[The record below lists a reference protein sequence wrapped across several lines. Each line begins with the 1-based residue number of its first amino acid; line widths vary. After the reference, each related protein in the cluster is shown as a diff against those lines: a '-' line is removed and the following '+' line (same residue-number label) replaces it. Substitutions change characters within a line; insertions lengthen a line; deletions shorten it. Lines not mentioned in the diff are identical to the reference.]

1 MISTSL
7 LREFSQLL
15 LKHGASLE
23 DIIGM
28 VYTQEELDPLTGK
41 FKKYFDLTA
50 VNRDPAK
57 YPEGYSYK
65 IRYKLD
71 LSGIRIPQG
80 KATYTTKT
88 AMLDEAVKLGF
99 ENRLEVLKKYE
110 AGKSK
115 PKGGKDFFKMLED
128 YYEKGSKYLLDDS
141 ACNKREVVHQ
151 SRREAQAFIKSD
163 LIPYLI
169 EKKIKSIQEFTTP
182 IYSGLKIYLQAKG
195 IKDKTINNRMN
206 FLTRIFDYHL
216 RNGILE
222 KLPYTKGTA
231 LLRITGK
238 QGKEDAEI
246 LPIDKLKG
254 IYPHRRLIDPV
265 ELLRFINPFAATESF
280 NSMNA
285 KEQGIILNDYILPFT
300 LGVLSLNT
308 GLRNSEIGR
317 IRREDFIGVK
327 EKETFLL
334 KVWNK
339 KTEYFN
345 KTSESKYRKIPLHP
359 YTIEAVKIYIDR
371 KEKHCGTTKDSD
383 FLFGK
388 AVIDK
393 DTGEEDGV
401 LSYTHFDKT
410 VLLILKLIK
419 HKDNFADFFST
430 KDELIKTMKDT
441 KALHEELKEM
451 RDAGKGISFY
461 SFRKTFRTMLGLN
474 NDLAEYY
481 MGHKLGDN
489 SKTTYIQ
496 INSLDNK
503 LFVEEYAAPVIT
515 MLDKFVFHSDEELK
529 IMREEDDRKMKKQND
544 FMQDKISH
552 GQSINDAFIDY
563 HIMEYKENVEA
574 KIKNSGNDGGYFD
587 KI

>member
-1 MISTSL
+1 MMSISL
-7 LREFSQLL
+7 IREFSQLL

-23 DIIGM
+23 DIISIA
-28 VYTQEELDPLTGK
+28 YTQEELDPLTGK
-41 FKKYFDLTA
+41 YKKYFDLTT

-71 LSGIRIPQG
+71 LSGRKIPQG
-80 KATYTTKT
+80 MATYTTKT

-99 ENRLEVLKKYE
+99 DNRLEAIKKYE
-110 AGKSK
+110 AGKNK
-115 PKGGKDFFKMLED
+115 PKSGKDFFRMLEE
-128 YYEKGSKYLLDDS
+128 YYEDGSKYLLDDS
-141 ACNKREVVHQ
+141 ACNKREVVLR
-151 SRREAQAFIKSD
+151 SRREAKAFIKSD
-163 LIPYLI
+163 LIPYLK
-169 EKKIKSIQEFTTP
+169 EKNIKSIQEFTTP
-182 IYSGLKIYLQAKG
+182 IYSGLKLYLQAKG

-216 RNGILE
+216 RNGILD

-238 QGKEDAEI
+238 QIKDDAEI
-246 LPIDKLKG
+246 FPIDKLKG

-265 ELLRFINPFAATESF
+265 VLIQFINPMDVASSY

-285 KEQGIILNDYILPFT
+285 KERKLILNDYIFPFT

-308 GLRNSEIGR
+308 GLRNSEISR
-317 IRREDFIGVK
+317 IKREDFIGVK

-339 KTEYFN
+339 KTDYFN

-359 YTIEAVKIYIDR
+359 YTIEAVKIFINK
-371 KEKHCGTTKDSD
+371 KEELFGPIQNSD

-393 DTGEEDGV
+393 DTKEADG
-401 LSYTHFDKT
+401 YMHYDHYDRT

-419 HKDNFADFFST
+419 HKDNFSDFFST
-430 KDELIKTMKDT
+430 KDELIKTMKDI
-441 KALHEELKEM
+441 KGLHQELKEM

-489 SKTTYIQ
+489 SKTT
-496 INSLDNK
+496 
-503 LFVEEYAAPVIT
+503 
-515 MLDKFVFHSDEELK
+515 
-529 IMREEDDRKMKKQND
+529 
-544 FMQDKISH
+544 
-552 GQSINDAFIDY
+552 
-563 HIMEYKENVEA
+563 
-574 KIKNSGNDGGYFD
+574 
-587 KI
+587 

>member
-1 MISTSL
+1 
-7 LREFSQLL
+7 
-15 LKHGASLE
+15 
-23 DIIGM
+23 
-28 VYTQEELDPLTGK
+28 
-41 FKKYFDLTA
+41 
-50 VNRDPAK
+50 
-57 YPEGYSYK
+57 
-65 IRYKLD
+65 
-71 LSGIRIPQG
+71 
-80 KATYTTKT
+80 
-88 AMLDEAVKLGF
+88 
-99 ENRLEVLKKYE
+99 
-110 AGKSK
+110 
-115 PKGGKDFFKMLED
+115 MLEE
-128 YYEKGSKYLLDDS
+128 YYADGSKYLLDDS
-141 ACNKREVVHQ
+141 ACNKREVVLK
-151 SRREAQAFIKSD
+151 SRREAKAFIKSD

-206 FLTRIFDYHL
+206 YLTRIFDYHL

-238 QGKEDAEI
+238 QAKEDAEI

-265 ELLRFINPFAATESF
+265 ELIQFINPMDAVNCF
-280 NSMNA
+280 NTMSAMER
-285 KEQGIILNDYILPFT
+285 KIILNDYIFPFT
-300 LGVLSLNT
+300 LGILSLNT
-308 GLRNSEIGR
+308 GLRNSEISR
-317 IRREDFIGVK
+317 IKREDFIGVKEKHVK

-339 KTEYFN
+339 KTDYFN

-359 YTIEAVKIYIDR
+359 YAIEAVKIFINR
-371 KEKHCGTTKDSD
+371 KEEFYGTIKASD

-393 DTGEEDGV
+393 DTRETDG
-401 LSYTHFDKT
+401 YMHYDHFDRT

-419 HKDNFADFFST
+419 HKDIFSDFFST
-430 KDELIKTMKDT
+430 KDELIKTMKDI
-441 KALHEELKEM
+441 KVLHKELKEM

-515 MLDKFVFHSDEELK
+515 MLDKFVFHSEEELK
-529 IMREEDDRKMKKQND
+529 LLREKKGIEMKKQND
-544 FMQDKISH
+544 FMQDKISR
-552 GQSINDAFIDY
+552 GKSINDAIIDY
-563 HIMEYKENVEA
+563 YIME
-574 KIKNSGNDGGYFD
+574 
-587 KI
+587 